1 MEVSM
6 RTKLVSLSDAASMV
20 RDGDEVV
27 MSSGFTDSPMA
38 MLREIVRQ
46 GPKDL
51 HVVGVVGGS
60 INLDFLVGSGQTA
73 VMDCC
78 SIGFAPFAREAPNFD
93 RYLKDSRIYAMD
105 NT

>member
-1 MEVSM
+1 M

-20 RDGDEVV
+20 RDGDEVA
-27 MSSGFTDSPMA
+27 MSAGFNYSPMA

-46 GPKDL
+46 GAGDL

-60 INLDFLVGSGQTA
+60 INLDLLVGSGQTA
-73 VMDCC
+73 IMDCC

-93 RYLKDSRIYAMD
+93 RYLKAGRIYAMD

>member
-1 MEVSM
+1 M
-6 RTKLVSLSDAASMV
+6 RTKLVSLSDAAGMV

-27 MSSGFTDSPMA
+27 MSSGFENAPMT
-38 MLREIVRQ
+38 MLREIARQ
-46 GPKDL
+46 GAQNL

-60 INLDFLVGSGQTA
+60 INLDFLVGTGQTKI
-73 VMDCC
+73 MDCC

-93 RYLKDSRIYAMD
+93 RYLKDSRIYSMD